1 MLKICTTKCQLAQK
15 NHMDRTRAFYLS
27 FSIALVIQLLLF
39 GVFVSMYQNNQTL
52 INRIENRNQS
62 ILMAEDL
69 RRSSEYLTAYCRYF
83 VETGDEQ
90 WETNYKEVIL
100 IRDGKKKRPDGW
112 QFSLQDSMLNL
123 GFTDVELE
131 KLRLAM
137 HNSDKLAETEWKAI
151 NAVKGLY
158 PDEKGAYTRR
168 GAPDKRLAIELV
180 FGPSYHKTKL
190 SILKPIDEVI
200 DRVIDRTHVNVQSH
214 SSKNTRLL
222 NITFILLLSM
232 SILYLLTYLHMKKS
246 INKQIEAIQKAK
258 QTVEKSEERLKI
270 YHTAVEQSP
279 AAIVIT
285 DLKGNIEYSNQQ
297 FSTITGYHPDEL
309 VGKNPRVL
317 KSGIHPKAFY
327 TDLWNTVLSGNV
339 WKGEFY
345 NKRKEGTFFWEE
357 ATIAPILSA
366 DQKIINIVAI
376 KQDVTARKTA
386 EAALVE
392 SQQQLKELNETKNKL
407 FSIIG
412 HDLRGPI
419 GTLKMVLNVLINDIE
434 QRSLEDT
441 RKLLESVYASTSVT
455 FDLLENLLMWARSQQ
470 DAVSM
475 VQTAIVIRQVVSENI
490 ALLSELAINKGQTLH
505 NHITE
510 DYLAF
515 ADQNMTNTVIR
526 NLIMNAIKFS
536 EPTKHIHIKA
546 KVDDAFVVVMVC
558 DEGRGI
564 PPEDIERLFL
574 PTYTSTGTA
583 GEKGTGLGLL
593 LCKDLVERQGGR
605 LWVESEPGKG
615 STFSFSLPLFIST

>member
-151 NAVKGLY
+151 NAVKGLF

-168 GAPDKRLAIELV
+168 GTPDKKLAYELV
-180 FGPSYHKTKL
+180 YGPTYQKAKL

-200 DRVIDRTHVNVQSH
+200 DRVIDRTHVNVTSH
-214 SSKNTRLL
+214 SSKNEWLL

-232 SILYLLTYLHMKKS
+232 SIIYLLTYLHMKKS
-246 INKQIEAIQKAK
+246 INKQIEAMQKAK

-327 TDLWNTVLSGNV
+327 TDLWNTVLSGNA
-339 WKGEFY
+339 WKGELY
-345 NKRKEGTFFWEE
+345 NKRKDDTYFWEE

-366 DQKIINIVAI
+366 DQEILKIVAI

-505 NHITE
+505 NHVTE

-546 KVDDAFVVVMVC
+546 RVEDAFVVVMVC

-574 PTYTSTGTA
+574 PSYTSTGTA

>member
-1 MLKICTTKCQLAQK
+1 
-15 NHMDRTRAFYLS
+15 MDRTRAFYLS

>member
-1 MLKICTTKCQLAQK
+1 
-15 NHMDRTRAFYLS
+15 MDRTRAFYLS

-151 NAVKGLY
+151 NAVKGLF

-168 GAPDKRLAIELV
+168 GTPDKKLAYELV
-180 FGPSYHKTKL
+180 YGPTYQKAKL

-200 DRVIDRTHVNVQSH
+200 DRVIDRTHVNVTSH
-214 SSKNTRLL
+214 SSKNEWLL

-232 SILYLLTYLHMKKS
+232 SIIYLLTYLHMKKS
-246 INKQIEAIQKAK
+246 INKQIEAMQKAK

-327 TDLWNTVLSGNV
+327 TDLWNTVLSGNA
-339 WKGEFY
+339 WKGELY
-345 NKRKEGTFFWEE
+345 NKRKDDTYFWEE

-366 DQKIINIVAI
+366 DQEILKIVAI

-505 NHITE
+505 NHVTE

-546 KVDDAFVVVMVC
+546 RVEDAFVVVMVC

-574 PTYTSTGTA
+574 PSYTSTGTA